1 MAIHAS
7 LKASP
12 SFEFTGFTPVQIPH
26 CDLINAWL
34 TIVRFS
40 TGSLVMGPSSASAF
54 GTVNW

>member
-12 SFEFTGFTPVQIPH
+12 SFDFTEFTPVKI
-26 CDLINAWL
+26 DRL
-34 TIVRFS
+34 S

-54 GTVNW
+54 GTISC

>member
-12 SFEFTGFTPVQIPH
+12 SLEFTGFTPFQ
-26 CDLINAWL
+26 
-34 TIVRFS
+34 IVRFS